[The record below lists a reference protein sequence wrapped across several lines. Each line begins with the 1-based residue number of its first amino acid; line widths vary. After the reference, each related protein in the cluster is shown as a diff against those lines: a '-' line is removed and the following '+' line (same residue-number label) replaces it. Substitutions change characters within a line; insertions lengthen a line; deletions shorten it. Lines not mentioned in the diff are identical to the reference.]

1 MVEGEAVTGRSSQR
15 ICANTPVA
23 KLQAVPA
30 LAATQVENVAM
41 LLHLGSRHDEIDLA
55 TRVLEVLDDIAVGF
69 HIEGIEELSPPL
81 FWKVRLEVRNW
92 TETRTR
98 RQSSWAPGP

>member
-1 MVEGEAVTGRSSQR
+1 
-15 ICANTPVA
+15 
-23 KLQAVPA
+23 VPA
-30 LAATQVENVAM
+30 LAAAQVENVAM
-41 LLHLGSRHDEIDLA
+41 LLHLGSRNDEIDLA